1 MILSRLRI
9 FPRSS
14 TLRLGAGMTALFLAA
29 LLIAFAIAQ
38 EMIGSDLEDRVKTGI
53 EEEARL
59 FLDIF
64 DAEGEAAL
72 IARLNAQVAG
82 ENTAHQLYLY
92 TAADGSS
99 AGNARL
105 DESFIGWRALEGED
119 VRSPRLREDDAPF
132 TALGIMVGDGTLII
146 AHGTE
151 LTAEMM
157 EIITHAL
164 IAALAIAGLL
174 ATGGTLLLARRTEA
188 RIREIAETLDAVSL
202 GDFDRRA
209 PEGTAGQDDIGR
221 IALAI
226 NRMLD
231 QLSANISSLRQI
243 SADIAHDLKTPIQRL
258 RSTLEG
264 LEETGADTNAI
275 ASDAISQ
282 TDSIV
287 RVFQALLRIAQI
299 EGGSPRARFTRVD
312 LTELVTA
319 IADAFQPGLEDEGR
333 DFSLDIPA
341 GKSLMVEGDRD
352 LLGQMLSNLLNN
364 AIRHAPA
371 PAAVSISLAH
381 EGNHHR
387 IIIADKGPGIPEG
400 ERENVFRRL
409 YRLERSRTTEGSGL
423 GLAMVAAVIRLHEGS
438 IRLEDNNPGLRVVI
452 MVPTAM

>member
-1 MILSRLRI
+1 
-9 FPRSS
+9 
-14 TLRLGAGMTALFLAA
+14 
-29 LLIAFAIAQ
+29 
-38 EMIGSDLEDRVKTGI
+38 
-53 EEEARL
+53 
-59 FLDIF
+59 
-64 DAEGEAAL
+64 
-72 IARLNAQVAG
+72 
-82 ENTAHQLYLY
+82 
-92 TAADGSS
+92 
-99 AGNARL
+99 
-105 DESFIGWRALEGED
+105 
-119 VRSPRLREDDAPF
+119 
-132 TALGIMVGDGTLII
+132 MVGDGTLII